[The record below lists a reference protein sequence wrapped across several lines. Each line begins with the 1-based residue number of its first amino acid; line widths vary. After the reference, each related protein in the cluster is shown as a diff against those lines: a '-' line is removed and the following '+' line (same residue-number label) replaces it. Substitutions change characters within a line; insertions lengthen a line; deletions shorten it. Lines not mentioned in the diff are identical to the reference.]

1 MCDEVGTFSL
11 FNLQTWNSVRVD
23 NVTLVSIAAG
33 EKDLQVPFH
42 LTLPKANNG
51 HGQILTYLVMLC
63 FIVMV
68 IISMVHMCVCVC
80 VCAHVH
86 ACACGRPCSCVC
98 VSMYVYLLFT
108 PFLEPVSTSPLEV
121 IRPSS
126 HCVVQEA
133 PVVACPSS
141 IQPAAQQQF
150 QPRCQ

>member
-63 FIVMV
+63 FSVIV
-68 IISMVHMCVCVC
+68 IISMVHVC
-80 VCAHVH
+80 VCARVRTHM
-86 ACACGRPCSCVC
+86 CVC
-98 VSMYVYLLFT
+98 IWARTPMCVRVHVCMYLLFT

-121 IRPSS
+121 IRSSS